1 MKLRTHF
8 LSLALAGSMLCTVS
22 APALAA
28 GTDAVTTPEPSA
40 ISVQLDGKNVAFTDA
55 EPEVVSQRTFLP
67 FRAIFEAMGA
77 TVSYEADSQT
87 VVATRGDKTVRMVIG
102 AKEATVTEDGT
113 TNNISMDV
121 AAYAKD
127 NHTYVPVRFAAQA
140 FGCNVGWDQDTQTVI
155 VLDTENLVENA
166 FPDDQFT
173 ILQKY
178 LDYTQ
183 QFSEGNWALDGSFQ
197 GNVSMASMDM
207 PLSGTITGVTS
218 DSSLMQMA
226 MQMELDLSK
235 IIDTATADTTTED
248 TTEEDLATLEALKK
262 LNIGIDLR
270 SDLDSGKLYMN
281 VTGEALELAGIDPST
296 WYCID
301 MNSMMSDY
309 GMGGSYAQLLK
320 LCRSMNLP
328 ELVAYVVN
336 AIPLD
341 DSSTTYTQVADAVN
355 LVADMLKDSSF
366 KQDGNDYT
374 TNFTYDEDG
383 TSLDAALTLNTKN
396 DKVVGYSI
404 TCTMDAPQAQADGTT
419 KTARVL
425 DVTAGMDASNQATMT
440 MKFGAADI
448 MAIDFTM
455 KAQYATTTKTP
466 DTQVPA
472 GAKVVDYADMLSGN
486 AE

>member
-1 MKLRTHF
+1 M
-8 LSLALAGSMLCTVS
+8 
-22 APALAA
+22 
-28 GTDAVTTPEPSA
+28 
-40 ISVQLDGKNVAFTDA
+40 
-55 EPEVVSQRTFLP
+55 
-67 FRAIFEAMGA
+67 
-77 TVSYEADSQT
+77 
-87 VVATRGDKTVRMVIG
+87 
-102 AKEATVTEDGT
+102 
-113 TNNISMDV
+113 
-121 AAYAKD
+121 
-127 NHTYVPVRFAAQA
+127 
-140 FGCNVGWDQDTQTVI
+140 
-155 VLDTENLVENA
+155 
-166 FPDDQFT
+166 
-173 ILQKY
+173 
-178 LDYTQ
+178 
-183 QFSEGNWALDGSFQ
+183 
-197 GNVSMASMDM
+197 
-207 PLSGTITGVTS
+207 
-218 DSSLMQMA
+218 
-226 MQMELDLSK
+226 
-235 IIDTATADTTTED
+235 
-248 TTEEDLATLEALKK
+248 
-262 LNIGIDLR
+262 R

-448 MAIDFTM
+448 MTIDFTM

-472 GAKVVDYADMLSGN
+472 GAKVVDYADMLSGD